1 MKLNILN
8 SEETI
13 IKIKEG
19 YSICRFGDG
28 EFYIILMRKRDIK
41 GIQTYSDILRQK
53 LLFILHNP
61 TPNLLIG
68 IPTEEYKE
76 RITFV
81 KKFHRDFIKYHK
93 PNDTNFIYASAYFTR
108 PDCTKKLNEKYFNL
122 VRSIWDNKNVVLVN
136 FNSELKK
143 FKLFSNCNTIEFV
156 EIPRRDCFFEYE
168 NILNECKKYFKKGY
182 IFLLS
187 CGPTATVLSHDINV
201 RGEIAIDIGQ
211 ISLCYSLFIKEDGL
225 KWTSQNAYRLN
236 FRGNK

>member
-28 EFYIILMRKRDIK
+28 EFYNILVNKKDIK
-41 GIQTYSDILRQK
+41 NMQKYSDSLRKK
-53 LLFILHNP
+53 LLFILNTP
-61 TPNLLIG
+61 TSNLLIG

-76 RITFV
+76 RIFWI
-81 KKFHRDFIKYHK
+81 KKFHKDFIKYHK
-93 PNDTNFIYASAYFTR
+93 VNDINFIYASAYFSR
-108 PDCTKKLNEKYFNL
+108 PDCTGKLNEKYFNL
-122 VRSIWDNKNVVLVN
+122 VKSIWDNKNVVLVN
-136 FNSELKK
+136 FNLELKK
-143 FKLFSNCNTIEFV
+143 YKLFSNCNSIEFI
-156 EIPRRDCFFEYE
+156 EIPRKDCFFEYE

-187 CGPTATVLSHDINV
+187 CGPTATVLSHDITV
-201 RGEIAIDIGQ
+201 CGEIAIDIGQ

-225 KWTSQNAYRLN
+225 KWTSQNEY
-236 FRGNK
+236 K